1 MSQQSGSHSPD
12 AGALFQESVAIM
24 ARLRGPGGCPW
35 DREQSFATIRK
46 YTLEETYEVLDAIER
61 EHWADLAEELGDL
74 LLQVLFYAQMGD
86 EAGYFS
92 IVDVLGHLNRKLIRR
107 HPHVFGEE
115 ASAAAGNRAQ
125 VDAATASEAA
135 GVLANWEAIKK
146 AEKAKSVDASASLL
160 DDVPRSFPA
169 LLEAAKLG
177 SKAAKVGFDW
187 PDSAGLLEK
196 VEEEC
201 REIEAEVR
209 AGAAPRAV
217 EGEVGDLLFTVVN
230 LARHLKVDPELALR
244 RTNAKFRRR
253 FAAMEQASD
262 RALSDH
268 NAAEL
273 EALWEKSSNT
283 RWLRLNDHGRGEV
296 SGRSTQPRLPS
307 MCAPVADSRNW
318 RRASRCR
325 SPPGAT
331 TRWM

>member
-1 MSQQSGSHSPD
+1 MSQQSGSQSPD

-61 EHWADLAEELGDL
+61 EHWDDLGEELGDL

-92 IVDVLGHLNRKLIRR
+92 IVDVLEHLNRKLVRR
-107 HPHVFGEE
+107 HPHVFGDE

-125 VDAATASEAA
+125 VDTATASEAS
-135 GVLANWEAIKK
+135 GVLANWEAIKR
-146 AEKAKSVDASASLL
+146 AEKKAGKSDGDASML
-160 DDVPRSFPA
+160 DGVPRSFPA
-169 LLEAAKLG
+169 LLEATKLG

-187 PDSAGLLEK
+187 PDRAGLLEK

-201 REIEAEVR
+201 REIIEAAAQAEVL
-209 AGAAPRAV
+209 AGAAPEAV

-253 FAAMEQASD
+253 FAAMEQASG
-262 RALSDH
+262 RELSER

-273 EALWEKSSNT
+273 EALWAQAKQQEAIAAK
-283 RWLRLNDHGRGEV
+283 
-296 SGRSTQPRLPS
+296 
-307 MCAPVADSRNW
+307 
-318 RRASRCR
+318 
-325 SPPGAT
+325 
-331 TRWM
+331 

>member
-1 MSQQSGSHSPD
+1 MSQQNGSPSPD

-35 DREQSFATIRK
+35 DREQTFASIRK

-61 EHWADLAEELGDL
+61 EHWADLGEELGDL

-92 IVDVLGHLNRKLIRR
+92 ILDVLRHLNRKLIRR

-115 ASAAAGNRAQ
+115 ASAAAGNRAR
-125 VDAATASEAA
+125 VDVATASEAP

-146 AEKAKSVDASASLL
+146 AEKAKDGSSASLL
-160 DDVPRSFPA
+160 DEVPRSFPA

-177 SKAAKVGFDW
+177 GKAAKVGFDW
-187 PDSAGLLEK
+187 PDPSGLLAK

-209 AGAAPRAV
+209 AGAAPEAV

-244 RTNAKFRRR
+244 SSNRKFRRR
-253 FAAMEQASD
+253 FAGMEQASD
-262 RALSDH
+262 RDLIDRTPDD
-268 NAAEL
+268 L
-273 EALWEKSSNT
+273 EALWSQVKQREAIA
-283 RWLRLNDHGRGEV
+283 RE
-296 SGRSTQPRLPS
+296 
-307 MCAPVADSRNW
+307 
-318 RRASRCR
+318 
-325 SPPGAT
+325 
-331 TRWM
+331 

>member
-1 MSQQSGSHSPD
+1 MSQEKGAPPPD

-24 ARLRGPGGCPW
+24 AQLRAPGGCPW
-35 DREQSFATIRK
+35 DREQSFATIRR

-61 EHWADLAEELGDL
+61 EHWSDLAEELGDL

-125 VDAATASEAA
+125 VDGGTVTESTR
-135 GVLANWEAIKK
+135 VLANWEIIKQ
-146 AEKAKSVDASASLL
+146 AEKPKADYPSSLL

-169 LLEAAKLG
+169 LLEATKLG

-187 PDSAGLLEK
+187 PDRAGLLEK

-201 REIEAEVR
+201 REIEAEVS
-209 AGAAPRAV
+209 AGAAPEAI

-244 RTNAKFRRR
+244 RTNGKFRRR
-253 FAAMEQASD
+253 FAVMEQVSE
-262 RALSDH
+262 RALVERS
-268 NAAEL
+268 AAEL
-273 EALWEKSSNT
+273 EALWARAKQQET
-283 RWLRLNDHGRGEV
+283 
-296 SGRSTQPRLPS
+296 
-307 MCAPVADSRNW
+307 VA
-318 RRASRCR
+318 AE
-325 SPPGAT
+325 
-331 TRWM
+331 

>member
-1 MSQQSGSHSPD
+1 MS
-12 AGALFQESVAIM
+12 
-24 ARLRGPGGCPW
+24 RLRGPGGCPW

-61 EHWADLAEELGDL
+61 EHWDDLGEELGDL

-92 IVDVLGHLNRKLIRR
+92 IVDVLAHLNRKLIRR
-107 HPHVFGEE
+107 HPHVFGDE

-125 VDAATASEAA
+125 VDTATASEAS
-135 GVLANWEAIKK
+135 GVLANWEAIKR
-146 AEKAKSVDASASLL
+146 AEKTAGKSDGGASLM
-160 DDVPRSFPA
+160 DGVPRSFPA
-169 LLEAAKLG
+169 LLEATKLG

-187 PDSAGLLEK
+187 PDRAGLLEK

-201 REIEAEVR
+201 REIEIEVL
-209 AGAAPRAV
+209 AGAAPEAV

-253 FAAMEQASD
+253 FAAMEQASG
-262 RALSDH
+262 RELSER

-273 EALWEKSSNT
+273 EALWAQAKQQEAIAA
-283 RWLRLNDHGRGEV
+283 E
-296 SGRSTQPRLPS
+296 
-307 MCAPVADSRNW
+307 
-318 RRASRCR
+318 
-325 SPPGAT
+325 
-331 TRWM
+331 

>member
-1 MSQQSGSHSPD
+1 MTQQNGSQPPD

-61 EHWADLAEELGDL
+61 EHWQDLAEELGDL

-107 HPHVFGEE
+107 HPHVFGDE

-125 VDAATASEAA
+125 VDASTATEAA

-146 AEKAKSVDASASLL
+146 AEKSTAGASASLL
-160 DDVPRSFPA
+160 QTSLLNEVPRSFPA
-169 LLEAAKLG
+169 LLEASKLG
-177 SKAAKVGFDW
+177 GKAAKVGFDW
-187 PDSAGLLEK
+187 PDRAGLLEK

-209 AGAAPRAV
+209 GGAAPEAV

-244 RTNAKFRRR
+244 RSNAKFRRR
-253 FAAMEQASD
+253 FAAMEQASEG
-262 RALSDH
+262 ALSQRS
-268 NAAEL
+268 AAEL
-273 EALWEKSSNT
+273 EALWAQAKQQEA
-283 RWLRLNDHGRGEV
+283 V
-296 SGRSTQPRLPS
+296 
-307 MCAPVADSRNW
+307 
-318 RRASRCR
+318 
-325 SPPGAT
+325 GAK
-331 TRWM
+331 

>member
-1 MSQQSGSHSPD
+1 MTQQNGSQPPD

-61 EHWADLAEELGDL
+61 EHWQDLAEELGDL

-125 VDAATASEAA
+125 VDAATATEPI
-135 GVLANWEAIKK
+135 GVLANWEAIKR
-146 AEKAKSVDASASLL
+146 AEKSRDGVSTSLL
-160 DDVPRSFPA
+160 EEVPRSFPA
-169 LLEAAKLG
+169 LLEASKLG
-177 SKAAKVGFDW
+177 GKAAKVGFDW
-187 PDSAGLLEK
+187 PDRAGLLEK

-201 REIEAEVR
+201 REIEVEVQ
-209 AGAAPRAV
+209 AGAAPEAV

-244 RTNAKFRRR
+244 RSNAKFRRR

-262 RALSDH
+262 GVLS
-268 NAAEL
+268 NRSAAEL
-273 EALWEKSSNT
+273 EELWAQAKQREA
-283 RWLRLNDHGRGEV
+283 V
-296 SGRSTQPRLPS
+296 
-307 MCAPVADSRNW
+307 
-318 RRASRCR
+318 
-325 SPPGAT
+325 GAE
-331 TRWM
+331 

>member
-1 MSQQSGSHSPD
+1 MDQENVSPAPTLPPD
-12 AGALFQESVAIM
+12 AGSLFAESVAIM

-92 IVDVLGHLNRKLIRR
+92 IMDVLGHLNRKLIRR

-115 ASAAAGNRAQ
+115 ASAAAGNRAL

-135 GVLANWEAIKK
+135 GVLINWEAIKK
-146 AEKAKSVDASASLL
+146 AEKKQAEDGSSASLL
-160 DDVPRSFPA
+160 DEVPRSFPA
-169 LLEAAKLG
+169 LLEASKLG

-187 PDSAGLLEK
+187 PDTAGLMEK
-196 VEEEC
+196 VKEEC
-201 REIEAEVR
+201 REIDAEVR
-209 AGAAPRAV
+209 AGAAAEAV

-244 RTNAKFRRR
+244 RTNGKFRRR
-253 FAAMEQASD
+253 FTAMEQASD
-262 RALSDH
+262 RALDEHS
-268 NAAEL
+268 AAEL
-273 EALWEKSSNT
+273 EALWARAKQQE
-283 RWLRLNDHGRGEV
+283 
-296 SGRSTQPRLPS
+296 
-307 MCAPVADSRNW
+307 AVA
-318 RRASRCR
+318 AE
-325 SPPGAT
+325 
-331 TRWM
+331 

>member
-1 MSQQSGSHSPD
+1 MNRQNGSQPPE

-92 IVDVLGHLNRKLIRR
+92 IVDVLGHLNPKLVRR

-115 ASAAAGNRAQ
+115 ASVAAGNRAS

-146 AEKAKSVDASASLL
+146 AEKSSKDSASGSLL
-160 DDVPRSFPA
+160 DSGSLMDGVPRSFPA
-169 LLEAAKLG
+169 LLEATKLG

-187 PDSAGLLEK
+187 PDRAGLLEK

-201 REIEAEVR
+201 REIEIEVL
-209 AGAAPRAV
+209 AGAAPEAV

-253 FAAMEQASD
+253 FAAMEQASG
-262 RALSDH
+262 RELSER

-273 EALWEKSSNT
+273 EALWAQAKQQEAIAA
-283 RWLRLNDHGRGEV
+283 E
-296 SGRSTQPRLPS
+296 
-307 MCAPVADSRNW
+307 
-318 RRASRCR
+318 
-325 SPPGAT
+325 
-331 TRWM
+331 

>member
-1 MSQQSGSHSPD
+1 MNQQNGSQSPD
-12 AGALFQESVAIM
+12 AGALFQESVTIM

-61 EHWADLAEELGDL
+61 EHWKDLAEELGDL

-92 IVDVLGHLNRKLIRR
+92 ILDVLGHLNRKLIRR
-107 HPHVFGEE
+107 HPHVFGDE

-146 AEKAKSVDASASLL
+146 AEKSRDDPSGSLL
-160 DDVPRSFPA
+160 DEVPRSFPA
-169 LLEAAKLG
+169 LLEAVKLG
-177 SKAAKVGFDW
+177 GKAAKVGFDW
-187 PDSAGLLEK
+187 PDRAGLLEK
-196 VEEEC
+196 VQEEC
-201 REIEAEVR
+201 REIEVEVR
-209 AGAAPRAV
+209 AGAAPEAI

-253 FAAMEQASD
+253 FAAMERGSD
-262 RALSDH
+262 RALSEQGP
-268 NAAEL
+268 AEL
-273 EALWEKSSNT
+273 EALWAQAKQQEAIAA
-283 RWLRLNDHGRGEV
+283 E
-296 SGRSTQPRLPS
+296 
-307 MCAPVADSRNW
+307 
-318 RRASRCR
+318 
-325 SPPGAT
+325 
-331 TRWM
+331 